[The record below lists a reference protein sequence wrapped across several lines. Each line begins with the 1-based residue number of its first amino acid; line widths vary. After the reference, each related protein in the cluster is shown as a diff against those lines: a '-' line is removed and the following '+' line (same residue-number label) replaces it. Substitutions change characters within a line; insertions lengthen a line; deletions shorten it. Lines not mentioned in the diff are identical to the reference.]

1 MPIFAVVSRLHS
13 IRIGMIAI
21 VTLPRGVTVTEVARS
36 TKRALDA
43 FGDLEPGRLTL
54 EHWLTVWYRP
64 SVVGSHKF
72 PFAIPYEDDIPTMIH
87 RVQSRLRLMSEQA
100 RNPSGDFV
108 EELPTR
114 VNIAR
119 VRDAQGAVGFAHIDV
134 PNTPLYERVLAL
146 FLADYLSAP
155 EQYILSPALL

>member
-1 MPIFAVVSRLHS
+1 
-13 IRIGMIAI
+13 MITI
-21 VTLPRGVTVTEVARS
+21 ITLPRGVTVGEVARA
-36 TKRALDA
+36 TRRALDA
-43 FGDLEPGRLTL
+43 FDDIEPERISL

-64 SVVGSHKF
+64 SVVGAHQF
-72 PFAIPYEDDIPTMIH
+72 PFAIPYEDDVPKMIN
-87 RVQSRLRLMSEQA
+87 RVQSRLVILSEQA
-100 RNPSGDFV
+100 RDPAGDFV

-119 VRDAQGAVGFAHIDV
+119 IRDAHGAVGFAHMDV

-155 EQYILSPALL
+155 EQYILSPALI

>member
-1 MPIFAVVSRLHS
+1 
-13 IRIGMIAI
+13 MITI
-21 VTLPRGVTVTEVARS
+21 ITLPRGVTVGEIARA
-36 TKRALDA
+36 TRRALDQ
-43 FGDLEPGRLTL
+43 FGNIEPERISL

-64 SVVGSHKF
+64 SVASAHQF
-72 PFAIPYEDDIPTMIH
+72 PFTIPYDEDIPAMIN
-87 RVQSRLRLMSEQA
+87 RVQSRLIIMSEQA
-100 RNPSGDFV
+100 RDPAGDFV

-119 VRDAQGAVGFAHIDV
+119 VRDAHGAVGFAHIDV

-155 EQYILSPALL
+155 EQYILSPALI

>member
-1 MPIFAVVSRLHS
+1 
-13 IRIGMIAI
+13 MITI
-21 VTLPRGVTVTEVARS
+21 VTLPRGATVGEVAR
-36 TKRALDA
+36 TTRRALDA
-43 FGDLEPGRLTL
+43 FGDMPPDRLAL

-64 SVVGSHKF
+64 SVVGAHTF
-72 PFAIPYEDDIPTMIH
+72 PFAIPYEDDIPAMIN
-87 RVQSRLRLMSEQA
+87 RVQSRLIIMSEQA
-100 RNPSGDFV
+100 RDLAGDFV

-119 VRDAQGAVGFAHIDV
+119 VRDAHGAVGFAHIDI

-155 EQYILSPALL
+155 EQYILSSPALI

>member
-1 MPIFAVVSRLHS
+1 
-13 IRIGMIAI
+13 MIAI
-21 VTLPRGVTVTEVARS
+21 ITLPRGVTVGEIARA
-36 TKRALDA
+36 TRRALDT
-43 FGDLEPGRLTL
+43 FGDIDPERISL

-64 SVVGSHKF
+64 SVVSAHQF
-72 PFAIPYEDDIPTMIH
+72 PFAIPYEDDIPAMIN
-87 RVQSRLRLMSEQA
+87 RVQSRLLIMSEQA
-100 RNPSGDFV
+100 RDPAGDFV

-119 VRDAQGAVGFAHIDV
+119 VRDAHGGLGFAHIDV

-155 EQYILSPALL
+155 EQYILSPALI

>member
-1 MPIFAVVSRLHS
+1 
-13 IRIGMIAI
+13 MITI
-21 VTLPRGVTVTEVARS
+21 ITLPRGVTVAEVARA
-36 TKRALDA
+36 TRRALDT
-43 FGDLEPGRLTL
+43 FGDIERERISL

-64 SVVGSHKF
+64 SVVGAHHF
-72 PFAIPYEDDIPTMIH
+72 PFAIPYEDDVPAMIAH
-87 RVQSRLRLMSEQA
+87 VQSRLLVMSEQA
-100 RNPSGDFV
+100 RDPAGDFV

-119 VRDAQGAVGFAHIDV
+119 VRDAHGAVGFAHIDV

-155 EQYILSPALL
+155 EQYILSPALI